1 MTRVLAVANQK
12 GGVGKSTTAV
22 NVAAY
27 LAMSGSRTLLVDMDP
42 QGNAS
47 SGVGFSRD
55 PDRPSVYDV
64 VIEGH
69 SATEAIT
76 PTSVEGL
83 DAIPSDIALAGA
95 EIELINMPRRE
106 SRLLYALDA
115 VLPQYEY
122 IIADCPPSLGLLTLN
137 ALVAAKYLLVP
148 IQCEFYALEG
158 LSHLAYT
165 LDLVRRSSNP
175 ELELVGIVMTLFDR
189 RTTLSSQVVE
199 EVRKIYPEVIFDT
212 LIPRNV
218 RLSEAPSY
226 GLTIAQY
233 DPKSK
238 GAKAYAAL
246 TTELSRRFQDR
257 PSGATPAP
265 GTVPDAVGAP
275 EATPELGLGWDPS
288 DHAAQPGAGAAGP
301 ETPAETDEEATA
313 APGEPVGPQ
322 PPDTH
327 AGWEVPPPFAPT
339 PPDAPPQSPTL
350 WWPGGPDQAR
360 PGAPVDGPPGEPR
373 PAHADGADAGHE
385 LGSGEE
391 AATEGHER
399 DKKDGGAA

>member
-27 LAMSGSRTLLVDMDP
+27 LAISGARTLLVDMDP

-47 SGVGFSRD
+47 SGLGFSRD
-55 PDRPSVYDV
+55 PDRSSVYDV

-69 SATEAIT
+69 SASEAIS
-76 PTSVEGL
+76 PTAIERL

-115 VLPQYEY
+115 VLPQYDY

-246 TTELSRRFQDR
+246 TAELTRRFESR
-257 PSGATPAP
+257 IPAAAPSPSTSE
-265 GTVPDAVGAP
+265 TVGGGGS
-275 EATPELGLGWDPS
+275 TPELGLGWETDYGAPGTG
-288 DHAAQPGAGAAGP
+288 AAEPGA
-301 ETPAETDEEATA
+301 PAEPAEPATGG
-313 APGEPVGPQ
+313 PGEPPSPQ
-322 PPDTH
+322 PPDAH
-327 AGWEVPPPFAPT
+327 EPAPSST
-339 PPDAPPQSPTL
+339 PQSPTL
-350 WWPGGPDQAR
+350 WWPGRPDQAP
-360 PGAPVDGPPGEPR
+360 PGAPVDGGQGDQDGSSARPQDGEK
-373 PAHADGADAGHE
+373 PA
-385 LGSGEE
+385 S
-391 AATEGHER
+391 EGQEH